1 MLKIC
6 WRYKLRNNEVL
17 GTESKNPRKI
27 LTKRCIQLTGQ
38 ILRLPETSKGCHE
51 LDKSIILPFL
61 VFTAFE
67 FLLSV
72 FFPDFKKYDNTIL

>member
-1 MLKIC
+1 MLKIR
-6 WRYKLRNNEVL
+6 WIDKLRNNEVL
-17 GTESKNPRKI
+17 GAESKNLRKI
-27 LTKRCIQLTGQ
+27 LTKRCTQLTGH

-67 FLLSV
+67 FLLSA
-72 FFPDFKKYDNTIL
+72 FFSDFKKYDNIIL